1 MPHADE
7 PIATDETD
15 SDEPTLF
22 DETASDQ
29 APAEEL
35 AGSAETP
42 TPQAPWRARG
52 FDPDPVAAEAASA
65 VAETPVDEDA
75 SNEAPAAEAPDDEAP
90 NDEAPND
97 DEAAVDEEAVVDAPA
112 DEEAAV
118 DQNPVAGDEG
128 APVDEAP
135 SADEMPADDTPE
147 TPVAQDEPAAEEAPV
162 DAAPTATDE
171 AAAEKKPA
179 DQTSQDDKTSVDTE
193 STIED
198 SSDEETT
205 EKSSVNGFAE
215 LGLKPAL
222 LTALTGLGY
231 EEPTPIQREA
241 IPLMLE
247 GGDMLGQAATGTGKT
262 AAFALPILNRIDRN
276 DAAIPLALIVVPT
289 RELAVQVSEA
299 FFKYGRESRVQVLP
313 VFGGQPISRQLQALK
328 RGVHVVVGTPG
339 RVIDHIKR
347 GSLNLDAVQTVVLDE
362 ADEMLDMGFTEDIES
377 ILKATP
383 DSRQTVLFSAT
394 MPPRIEKLAKKYQ
407 RDPKTVK
414 IGKTK
419 GESANPLIRQTVYM
433 VLRSHKASALGRI
446 LDVEA
451 PESTIVF
458 CRTRHEVDELTV
470 TMNGRGYRAEALHG
484 GMDQKQ
490 RDRVMARL
498 RDGTAELL
506 IATDVAARG
515 LDVDTLTHVVNY
527 DVPSAPESYVHRI
540 GRVGRAGREGVAIT
554 IAEPKQRRLLGN
566 IERLTK
572 QKFDIAKVPSVAD
585 LRTRQIEMTVGS
597 VRDALAIDDLA
608 DYRAVLDALG
618 DEYSERD
625 IALAAIK
632 LVHRARG
639 ATIDEREIPDASQ
652 SKGKWDKDGKSKGKS
667 KSKGKFDKGD
677 KGGRGKS
684 FDGEKGYV
692 HIDIGR
698 KAGLRPGDLVGAIAN
713 EAGLSGSDIGPIK
726 IQEHWAMV
734 GVPESEVENI
744 LKAMKQ
750 TTIRGSKAKLRRF
763 KE

>member
-1 MPHADE
+1 MMTHQSIE
-7 PIATDETD
+7 E
-15 SDEPTLF
+15 
-22 DETASDQ
+22 
-29 APAEEL
+29 PAE
-35 AGSAETP
+35 
-42 TPQAPWRARG
+42 
-52 FDPDPVAAEAASA
+52 
-65 VAETPVDEDA
+65 
-75 SNEAPAAEAPDDEAP
+75 DEAV
-90 NDEAPND
+90 
-97 DEAAVDEEAVVDAPA
+97 EAAVDEKPRLTRTMWHATKALRLTKHLPQTRCPQTRARETEPACASDEATCRRSPDDAASDEQPA
-112 DEEAAV
+112 DRRRARR
-118 DQNPVAGDEG
+118 Q
-128 APVDEAP
+128 
-135 SADEMPADDTPE
+135 
-147 TPVAQDEPAAEEAPV
+147 
-162 DAAPTATDE
+162 
-171 AAAEKKPA
+171 KPPQTKPQQTKPPQTKPPQTKPP
-179 DQTSQDDKTSVDTE
+179 QTSQPSG
-193 STIED
+193 
-198 SSDEETT
+198 
-205 EKSSVNGFAE
+205 GFGD

-667 KSKGKFDKGD
+667 KSKFD

>member
-1 MPHADE
+1 MSYEDE
-7 PIATDETD
+7 PIASDETPSD
-15 SDEPTLF
+15 ELSPTEEATADEPTLF
-22 DETASDQ
+22 DESPTDGPLA
-29 APAEEL
+29 AGPA
-35 AGSAETP
+35 ADPNTP
-42 TPQAPWRARG
+42 SQHQPWRVRG
-52 FDPDPVAAEAASA
+52 FDPQP
-65 VAETPVDEDA
+65 
-75 SNEAPAAEAPDDEAP
+75 
-90 NDEAPND
+90 
-97 DEAAVDEEAVVDAPA
+97 APA
-112 DEEAAV
+112 DETPLEEAPA
-118 DQNPVAGDEG
+118 DESNSDEAQTDVPASDEATADEAQTDVPASDESAADK
-128 APVDEAP
+128 APANKAPADEAP
-135 SADEMPADDTPE
+135 TDKAPADE
-147 TPVAQDEPAAEEAPV
+147 
-162 DAAPTATDE
+162 APTDA
-171 AAAEKKPA
+171 PA
-179 DQTSQDDKTSVDTE
+179 SG
-193 STIED
+193 
-198 SSDEETT
+198 
-205 EKSSVNGFAE
+205 GFGD

-667 KSKGKFDKGD
+667 KSKFD

-744 LKAMKQ
+744 LKVMKQ

>member
-1 MPHADE
+1 MSYEDE
-7 PIATDETD
+7 PIAADATP
-15 SDEPTLF
+15 SDEPTPADEATADELTLF
-22 DETASDQ
+22 GGTPSDESPTEETTAVQDTPSEK
-29 APAEEL
+29 PA
-35 AGSAETP
+35 
-42 TPQAPWRARG
+42 WRARG
-52 FDPDPVAAEAASA
+52 FDP
-65 VAETPVDEDA
+65 
-75 SNEAPAAEAPDDEAP
+75 APAAADQTL
-90 NDEAPND
+90 
-97 DEAAVDEEAVVDAPA
+97 A
-112 DEEAAV
+112 DE
-118 DQNPVAGDEG
+118 P
-128 APVDEAP
+128 
-135 SADEMPADDTPE
+135 PATKP
-147 TPVAQDEPAAEEAPV
+147 PATE
-162 DAAPTATDE
+162 PTATE
-171 AAAEKKPA
+171 PTA
-179 DQTSQDDKTSVDTE
+179 
-193 STIED
+193 
-198 SSDEETT
+198 T
-205 EKSSVNGFAE
+205 EKSPSTEPPATEPQLGGFRD

-231 EEPTPIQREA
+231 EEPTPIQRQA
-241 IPLMLE
+241 IPLMLG

-262 AAFALPILNRIDRN
+262 AAFALPILNGIDRN

-362 ADEMLDMGFTEDIES
+362 ADEMLDMGFTEDIEA
-377 ILKATP
+377 ILRATP

-394 MPPRIEKLAKKYQ
+394 MPPRIEKLARKYQ
-407 RDPKTVK
+407 RDPQTVK

-419 GESANPLIRQTVYM
+419 GEEANPLIRQTVYM

-572 QKFDIAKVPSVAD
+572 QKFEIAKVPSVAD

-639 ATIDEREIPDASQ
+639 ATIDEREIPDASDW
-652 SKGKWDKDGKSKGKS
+652 KNN
-667 KSKGKFDKGD
+667 KFDKGGKGKGSKFD
-677 KGGRGKS
+677 KGGKGKSDKGGKGRS

-692 HIDIGR
+692 HVNLGR
-698 KAGLRPGDLVGAIAN
+698 NEGLRPGDLVGAIAN

-726 IQEHWAMV
+726 IQDHWAVV
-734 GVPESEVENI
+734 GVPESEVESI
-744 LKAMKQ
+744 VKKMKR
-750 TTIRGSKAKLRRF
+750 TTIRGNEAKLRRYTD
-763 KE
+763 

>member
-1 MPHADE
+1 MPTQTSPPDPAPRRTADE
-7 PIATDETD
+7 
-15 SDEPTLF
+15 
-22 DETASDQ
+22 ASDAAPQ
-29 APAEEL
+29 TRPLREEASRQNARRRGPADKAPADK
-35 AGSAETP
+35 A
-42 TPQAPWRARG
+42 PQ
-52 FDPDPVAAEAASA
+52 
-65 VAETPVDEDA
+65 T
-75 SNEAPAAEAPDDEAP
+75 
-90 NDEAPND
+90 
-97 DEAAVDEEAVVDAPA
+97 APA
-112 DEEAAV
+112 DE
-118 DQNPVAGDEG
+118 
-128 APVDEAP
+128 
-135 SADEMPADDTPE
+135 
-147 TPVAQDEPAAEEAPV
+147 
-162 DAAPTATDE
+162 APTDA
-171 AAAEKKPA
+171 PA
-179 DQTSQDDKTSVDTE
+179 SG
-193 STIED
+193 
-198 SSDEETT
+198 
-205 EKSSVNGFAE
+205 GFGD

-667 KSKGKFDKGD
+667 KSKFD

>member
-1 MPHADE
+1 MPRAHGPATDYVIRSRWLLNHKETSPDRSFRRLIRSPLVKQYRMSYEDE
-7 PIATDETD
+7 PIASDETPSD
-15 SDEPTLF
+15 ELSPTEEATADEPTLF
-22 DETASDQ
+22 DESPTDGPLA
-29 APAEEL
+29 AGPA
-35 AGSAETP
+35 ADPNTP
-42 TPQAPWRARG
+42 SQHQPWRVRG
-52 FDPDPVAAEAASA
+52 FDPQP
-65 VAETPVDEDA
+65 
-75 SNEAPAAEAPDDEAP
+75 
-90 NDEAPND
+90 
-97 DEAAVDEEAVVDAPA
+97 APA
-112 DEEAAV
+112 DETPLEEAPA
-118 DQNPVAGDEG
+118 DESNSDEAQTDVPASDEATADEAQTDVPASDESAADK
-128 APVDEAP
+128 APANKAPADEAP
-135 SADEMPADDTPE
+135 TDAPA
-147 TPVAQDEPAAEEAPV
+147 
-162 DAAPTATDE
+162 
-171 AAAEKKPA
+171 
-179 DQTSQDDKTSVDTE
+179 SG
-193 STIED
+193 
-198 SSDEETT
+198 
-205 EKSSVNGFAE
+205 GFGD

-667 KSKGKFDKGD
+667 KSKFD

>member
-1 MPHADE
+1 MPRAHGPATDYVIRSRWLLNHKETSPDRSFRRLIRSPLVKQYRMSYEDE
-7 PIATDETD
+7 PIASDETPSD
-15 SDEPTLF
+15 ELSPTEEATEDEPTLF
-22 DETASDQ
+22 DESPTDGPLA
-29 APAEEL
+29 AGPA
-35 AGSAETP
+35 ADPNTP
-42 TPQAPWRARG
+42 SQHQPWRVRG
-52 FDPDPVAAEAASA
+52 FDPQP
-65 VAETPVDEDA
+65 
-75 SNEAPAAEAPDDEAP
+75 
-90 NDEAPND
+90 
-97 DEAAVDEEAVVDAPA
+97 APA
-112 DEEAAV
+112 DETPLEEAPA
-118 DQNPVAGDEG
+118 DESNS
-128 APVDEAP
+128 DEAP
-135 SADEMPADDTPE
+135 TDVPASDEATADEAQTDVPASDESAADKAPANKAPAD
-147 TPVAQDEPAAEEAPV
+147 EAPT
-162 DAAPTATDE
+162 DKAPADEAPTDA
-171 AAAEKKPA
+171 PA
-179 DQTSQDDKTSVDTE
+179 SG
-193 STIED
+193 
-198 SSDEETT
+198 
-205 EKSSVNGFAE
+205 GFGD

-667 KSKGKFDKGD
+667 KSKFD

>member
-1 MPHADE
+1 MPRAHGPATDYVIRSRWLLNHKETSPDRSFRRLIRSPLVKQYRMSYEDE
-7 PIATDETD
+7 PIASDETPSD
-15 SDEPTLF
+15 ELSPTEEATADEPTLF
-22 DETASDQ
+22 DESPTDGPLA
-29 APAEEL
+29 AGPA
-35 AGSAETP
+35 ADPNTP
-42 TPQAPWRARG
+42 SQHQPWRVRG
-52 FDPDPVAAEAASA
+52 FDPQP
-65 VAETPVDEDA
+65 
-75 SNEAPAAEAPDDEAP
+75 
-90 NDEAPND
+90 
-97 DEAAVDEEAVVDAPA
+97 APA
-112 DEEAAV
+112 DETPLEEAPA
-118 DQNPVAGDEG
+118 DESNS
-128 APVDEAP
+128 DEAP
-135 SADEMPADDTPE
+135 TDVPASDEATADEAQTDVPASDESAADKAPANKAPAD
-147 TPVAQDEPAAEEAPV
+147 EAPA
-162 DAAPTATDE
+162 DKAPADEAPTDKAPADE
-171 AAAEKKPA
+171 APTDAPA
-179 DQTSQDDKTSVDTE
+179 SG
-193 STIED
+193 
-198 SSDEETT
+198 
-205 EKSSVNGFAE
+205 GFGD

-667 KSKGKFDKGD
+667 KSKFD

>member
-1 MPHADE
+1 VPRAHGPATDYVIRSRWLLNHKETSPDRSFRRLIRSPLVKQYRMSYEDE
-7 PIATDETD
+7 PIASDETPSD
-15 SDEPTLF
+15 ELSPTEEATADEPTLF
-22 DETASDQ
+22 DESPTDGPLA
-29 APAEEL
+29 AGPA
-35 AGSAETP
+35 ADPNTP
-42 TPQAPWRARG
+42 SQHQPWRVRG
-52 FDPDPVAAEAASA
+52 FDPQP
-65 VAETPVDEDA
+65 
-75 SNEAPAAEAPDDEAP
+75 
-90 NDEAPND
+90 
-97 DEAAVDEEAVVDAPA
+97 APA
-112 DEEAAV
+112 DETPLEEAPA
-118 DQNPVAGDEG
+118 DESNS
-128 APVDEAP
+128 DEAP
-135 SADEMPADDTPE
+135 TDVPASDEATADEAQTDVPASDESAADKAPANKAPAD
-147 TPVAQDEPAAEEAPV
+147 EAPT
-162 DAAPTATDE
+162 DKAPADEAPTDA
-171 AAAEKKPA
+171 PA
-179 DQTSQDDKTSVDTE
+179 SG
-193 STIED
+193 
-198 SSDEETT
+198 
-205 EKSSVNGFAE
+205 GFGD

-667 KSKGKFDKGD
+667 KSKFD

>member
-1 MPHADE
+1 MSYEDE
-7 PIATDETD
+7 PIASDETPSD
-15 SDEPTLF
+15 ELSPTEEATADEPTLF
-22 DETASDQ
+22 DESPTDGPLA
-29 APAEEL
+29 AGPA
-35 AGSAETP
+35 ADPNTP
-42 TPQAPWRARG
+42 SQHQPWRVRG
-52 FDPDPVAAEAASA
+52 FDPQP
-65 VAETPVDEDA
+65 
-75 SNEAPAAEAPDDEAP
+75 
-90 NDEAPND
+90 
-97 DEAAVDEEAVVDAPA
+97 APA
-112 DEEAAV
+112 DETPLEEAPA
-118 DQNPVAGDEG
+118 DESNS
-128 APVDEAP
+128 DEAP
-135 SADEMPADDTPE
+135 TDVPASDEATADEAQTDVPASDESAADKAPANKAPAD
-147 TPVAQDEPAAEEAPV
+147 EAPA
-162 DAAPTATDE
+162 DKAPADEAPTDA
-171 AAAEKKPA
+171 PA
-179 DQTSQDDKTSVDTE
+179 SG
-193 STIED
+193 
-198 SSDEETT
+198 
-205 EKSSVNGFAE
+205 GFGD

-597 VRDALAIDDLA
+597 VRDALAVDDLA

-667 KSKGKFDKGD
+667 KSKFD

>member
-1 MPHADE
+1 MPRAHGPATDYVIRSRWLLNHKETSPDRSFRRLIRSPLVKQYRMSYEDE
-7 PIATDETD
+7 PIASDETPSD
-15 SDEPTLF
+15 ELSPTEEATADEPTLF
-22 DETASDQ
+22 DESPTDGPLA
-29 APAEEL
+29 AGPA
-35 AGSAETP
+35 ADPNTP
-42 TPQAPWRARG
+42 SQHQPWRVRG
-52 FDPDPVAAEAASA
+52 FDPQP
-65 VAETPVDEDA
+65 
-75 SNEAPAAEAPDDEAP
+75 
-90 NDEAPND
+90 
-97 DEAAVDEEAVVDAPA
+97 APA
-112 DEEAAV
+112 DETPLEEAPA
-118 DQNPVAGDEG
+118 DESNS
-128 APVDEAP
+128 DEAP
-135 SADEMPADDTPE
+135 TDVPASDEATADEAQTDVPASDESAADKAPANKAPAD
-147 TPVAQDEPAAEEAPV
+147 EAPT
-162 DAAPTATDE
+162 DKAPADEAPTDA
-171 AAAEKKPA
+171 PA
-179 DQTSQDDKTSVDTE
+179 SG
-193 STIED
+193 
-198 SSDEETT
+198 
-205 EKSSVNGFAE
+205 GFGD

-667 KSKGKFDKGD
+667 KSKFD

>member
-1 MPHADE
+1 MSYEDE
-7 PIATDETD
+7 PIASDETPSD
-15 SDEPTLF
+15 ELSPTEEATADEPTLF
-22 DETASDQ
+22 DESPTDGPLA
-29 APAEEL
+29 AGPA
-35 AGSAETP
+35 ADPNTP
-42 TPQAPWRARG
+42 SQHQPWRVRG
-52 FDPDPVAAEAASA
+52 FDPQP
-65 VAETPVDEDA
+65 
-75 SNEAPAAEAPDDEAP
+75 
-90 NDEAPND
+90 
-97 DEAAVDEEAVVDAPA
+97 APA
-112 DEEAAV
+112 DETPLEEAPA
-118 DQNPVAGDEG
+118 DESNS
-128 APVDEAP
+128 DEAP
-135 SADEMPADDTPE
+135 TDVPASDEATADEAQTDVPASDESAADKAPANKAPAD
-147 TPVAQDEPAAEEAPV
+147 EAPA
-162 DAAPTATDE
+162 DKAPADEAPTDA
-171 AAAEKKPA
+171 PA
-179 DQTSQDDKTSVDTE
+179 SG
-193 STIED
+193 
-198 SSDEETT
+198 
-205 EKSSVNGFAE
+205 GFGD

-667 KSKGKFDKGD
+667 KSKFD

-744 LKAMKQ
+744 LKVMKQ

>member
-1 MPHADE
+1 MPRAHGPATDYVIRSRWLLNHKETSPDRSFRRLIRSPLVKQYRMSYEDE
-7 PIATDETD
+7 PIASDETPSD
-15 SDEPTLF
+15 ELSPTEEATADEPTLF
-22 DETASDQ
+22 DESPTDGPLA
-29 APAEEL
+29 AGPA
-35 AGSAETP
+35 ADPNTP
-42 TPQAPWRARG
+42 SQHQPWRVRG
-52 FDPDPVAAEAASA
+52 FDPQP
-65 VAETPVDEDA
+65 
-75 SNEAPAAEAPDDEAP
+75 
-90 NDEAPND
+90 
-97 DEAAVDEEAVVDAPA
+97 APA
-112 DEEAAV
+112 DETPLEEAPA
-118 DQNPVAGDEG
+118 DESNSEADDA
-128 APVDEAP
+128 APPADEAQTDVPASDESAADKAPANKAPADEAP
-135 SADEMPADDTPE
+135 TDAPA
-147 TPVAQDEPAAEEAPV
+147 
-162 DAAPTATDE
+162 
-171 AAAEKKPA
+171 
-179 DQTSQDDKTSVDTE
+179 SG
-193 STIED
+193 
-198 SSDEETT
+198 
-205 EKSSVNGFAE
+205 GFGD

-667 KSKGKFDKGD
+667 KFD

>member
-75 SNEAPAAEAPDDEAP
+75 SNEAPAAEAPD
-90 NDEAPND
+90 DEAPND

-205 EKSSVNGFAE
+205 EKSSVNGFGD

>member
-1 MPHADE
+1 MSYEDE
-7 PIATDETD
+7 PIASDETPPAEL
-15 SDEPTLF
+15 SPTEEAPADEPTLF
-22 DETASDQ
+22 DESPTDVPLA
-29 APAEEL
+29 AGPA
-35 AGSAETP
+35 ADPNTP
-42 TPQAPWRARG
+42 SQHQPWRVRG
-52 FDPDPVAAEAASA
+52 FDPQP
-65 VAETPVDEDA
+65 
-75 SNEAPAAEAPDDEAP
+75 
-90 NDEAPND
+90 
-97 DEAAVDEEAVVDAPA
+97 APA
-112 DEEAAV
+112 DETPLEEAPA
-118 DQNPVAGDEG
+118 DESNS
-128 APVDEAP
+128 DEAP
-135 SADEMPADDTPE
+135 TDVPASDEATADEAQTDVPASDESAADKAPANKAPAD
-147 TPVAQDEPAAEEAPV
+147 EAPT
-162 DAAPTATDE
+162 DA
-171 AAAEKKPA
+171 PA
-179 DQTSQDDKTSVDTE
+179 SG
-193 STIED
+193 
-198 SSDEETT
+198 
-205 EKSSVNGFAE
+205 GFGD

-667 KSKGKFDKGD
+667 KSKFD

>member
-1 MPHADE
+1 VPRAHGPATDYVIRSRWLLNHKETSPDRSFRRLIRSPLVKQYRMSYEDE
-7 PIATDETD
+7 PIASDETPSD
-15 SDEPTLF
+15 ELSPTEEATADEPTLF
-22 DETASDQ
+22 DESPTDGPLA
-29 APAEEL
+29 AGPA
-35 AGSAETP
+35 ADPNTP
-42 TPQAPWRARG
+42 SQHQPWRVRG
-52 FDPDPVAAEAASA
+52 FDPQP
-65 VAETPVDEDA
+65 
-75 SNEAPAAEAPDDEAP
+75 
-90 NDEAPND
+90 
-97 DEAAVDEEAVVDAPA
+97 APA
-112 DEEAAV
+112 DETPLEEAPA
-118 DQNPVAGDEG
+118 DESNSDEAQTDVPASDEATADEAQTDVPASDESAADK
-128 APVDEAP
+128 APANKAPADEAP
-135 SADEMPADDTPE
+135 ADKAPADE
-147 TPVAQDEPAAEEAPV
+147 
-162 DAAPTATDE
+162 APTDA
-171 AAAEKKPA
+171 PA
-179 DQTSQDDKTSVDTE
+179 SG
-193 STIED
+193 
-198 SSDEETT
+198 
-205 EKSSVNGFAE
+205 GFGD

-667 KSKGKFDKGD
+667 KSKFD

-744 LKAMKQ
+744 LKVMKQ

>member
-1 MPHADE
+1 MSYEDE
-7 PIATDETD
+7 PIASDETPSD
-15 SDEPTLF
+15 ELSPTEEATADEPTLF
-22 DETASDQ
+22 DESPTDGPLA
-29 APAEEL
+29 AGPA
-35 AGSAETP
+35 ADPNTP
-42 TPQAPWRARG
+42 SQHQPWRVRG
-52 FDPDPVAAEAASA
+52 FDPQP
-65 VAETPVDEDA
+65 
-75 SNEAPAAEAPDDEAP
+75 
-90 NDEAPND
+90 
-97 DEAAVDEEAVVDAPA
+97 APA
-112 DEEAAV
+112 DETPLDEAQTDVPAS
-118 DQNPVAGDEG
+118 DESAADK
-128 APVDEAP
+128 APANKAPADEAP
-135 SADEMPADDTPE
+135 TDAPA
-147 TPVAQDEPAAEEAPV
+147 
-162 DAAPTATDE
+162 
-171 AAAEKKPA
+171 
-179 DQTSQDDKTSVDTE
+179 SG
-193 STIED
+193 
-198 SSDEETT
+198 
-205 EKSSVNGFAE
+205 GFGD

-667 KSKGKFDKGD
+667 KFD

>member
-1 MPHADE
+1 MSYEDE
-7 PIATDETD
+7 PIAADATP
-15 SDEPTLF
+15 SDEPTPADEATADELTLF
-22 DETASDQ
+22 GGTPSDESPTEETTAVQDTPSEK
-29 APAEEL
+29 PA
-35 AGSAETP
+35 
-42 TPQAPWRARG
+42 WRARG
-52 FDPDPVAAEAASA
+52 FDP
-65 VAETPVDEDA
+65 
-75 SNEAPAAEAPDDEAP
+75 APAAADQTL
-90 NDEAPND
+90 
-97 DEAAVDEEAVVDAPA
+97 A
-112 DEEAAV
+112 DE
-118 DQNPVAGDEG
+118 P
-128 APVDEAP
+128 
-135 SADEMPADDTPE
+135 PATKP
-147 TPVAQDEPAAEEAPV
+147 PATE
-162 DAAPTATDE
+162 PTATE
-171 AAAEKKPA
+171 PTA
-179 DQTSQDDKTSVDTE
+179 
-193 STIED
+193 
-198 SSDEETT
+198 T
-205 EKSSVNGFAE
+205 EKSPSTEPPATEPPATEPTATEKSPSTEPPATEPQLGGFRD

-231 EEPTPIQREA
+231 EEPTPIQRQA
-241 IPLMLE
+241 IPLMLG

-262 AAFALPILNRIDRN
+262 AAFALPILNGIDRN

-362 ADEMLDMGFTEDIES
+362 ADEMLDMGFTEDIEA
-377 ILKATP
+377 ILRATP

-394 MPPRIEKLAKKYQ
+394 MPPRIEKLARKYQ
-407 RDPKTVK
+407 RDPQTVK

-419 GESANPLIRQTVYM
+419 GEEANPLIRQTVYM

-572 QKFDIAKVPSVAD
+572 QKFEIAKVPSVAD

-639 ATIDEREIPDASQ
+639 ATIDEREIPDASDW
-652 SKGKWDKDGKSKGKS
+652 KNN
-667 KSKGKFDKGD
+667 KFDKGGKGKGSKFD
-677 KGGRGKS
+677 KGGKGKSDKGGKGRS

-692 HIDIGR
+692 HVNLGR
-698 KAGLRPGDLVGAIAN
+698 NEGLRPGDLVGAIAN

-726 IQEHWAMV
+726 IQDHWAVV
-734 GVPESEVENI
+734 GVPESEVESI
-744 LKAMKQ
+744 VKKMKR
-750 TTIRGSKAKLRRF
+750 TTIRGNEAKLRRYTD
-763 KE
+763 

>member
-1 MPHADE
+1 MSYEDE
-7 PIATDETD
+7 PIATDATP
-15 SDEPTLF
+15 SDEPTPADEATADELTLF
-22 DETASDQ
+22 GETPSDETPADETI
-29 APAEEL
+29 APQTMPPEKPA
-35 AGSAETP
+35 
-42 TPQAPWRARG
+42 WRARG
-52 FDPDPVAAEAASA
+52 FDP
-65 VAETPVDEDA
+65 
-75 SNEAPAAEAPDDEAP
+75 APAAPDAPTATTEGSAADEPTAT
-90 NDEAPND
+90 DETRTA
-97 DEAAVDEEAVVDAPA
+97 EAPA
-112 DEEAAV
+112 DEE
-118 DQNPVAGDEG
+118 
-128 APVDEAP
+128 P
-135 SADEMPADDTPE
+135 SADEPTASDETPTDETAADETAADDEPS
-147 TPVAQDEPAAEEAPV
+147 ADE
-162 DAAPTATDE
+162 PTATDE
-171 AAAEKKPA
+171 TPAATEEASTDEPTATDETPA
-179 DQTSQDDKTSVDTE
+179 DEEPSADEPTA
-193 STIED
+193 
-198 SSDEETT
+198 SDETPTDE
-205 EKSSVNGFAE
+205 SRPGGFGD

-231 EEPTPIQREA
+231 EEPTPIQRQA
-241 IPLMLE
+241 IPLMLG

-262 AAFALPILNRIDRN
+262 AAFALPILNGIDRN

-362 ADEMLDMGFTEDIES
+362 ADEMLDMGFTEDIEA
-377 ILKATP
+377 ILRATP

-394 MPPRIEKLAKKYQ
+394 MPPRIEKLARKYQ

-419 GESANPLIRQTVYM
+419 GEEANPLIRQTVYM

-515 LDVDTLTHVVNY
+515 LDVDALTHVVNY

-572 QKFDIAKVPSVAD
+572 QKFEIAKVPSVAD

-639 ATIDEREIPDASQ
+639 ATIDEREIPDASDWKNNK
-652 SKGKWDKDGKSKGKS
+652 SDKGGKGKG
-667 KSKGKFDKGD
+667 GKFDKGGKGKSD
-677 KGGRGKS
+677 KGGKGRS

-692 HIDIGR
+692 HVNLGR
-698 KAGLRPGDLVGAIAN
+698 NEGLRPGDLVGAIAN

-726 IQEHWAMV
+726 IQDHWAVV
-734 GVPESEVENI
+734 GVPESEVDSI
-744 LKAMKQ
+744 VKKMKR
-750 TTIRGSKAKLRRF
+750 TTIRGNEAKLRRYTD
-763 KE
+763 

>member
-1 MPHADE
+1 MSYEDE
-7 PIATDETD
+7 PIASDETPSD
-15 SDEPTLF
+15 ELSPTEEATADEPTLF
-22 DETASDQ
+22 DESPTDGPLA
-29 APAEEL
+29 AGPA
-35 AGSAETP
+35 ADPNTP
-42 TPQAPWRARG
+42 SQHQPWRVRG
-52 FDPDPVAAEAASA
+52 FDPQP
-65 VAETPVDEDA
+65 
-75 SNEAPAAEAPDDEAP
+75 
-90 NDEAPND
+90 
-97 DEAAVDEEAVVDAPA
+97 APA
-112 DEEAAV
+112 DETPLEEAPA
-118 DQNPVAGDEG
+118 DESNSDEATADEAQTDVPASDESAADK
-128 APVDEAP
+128 APANKAPADEAP
-135 SADEMPADDTPE
+135 TDAPA
-147 TPVAQDEPAAEEAPV
+147 
-162 DAAPTATDE
+162 
-171 AAAEKKPA
+171 
-179 DQTSQDDKTSVDTE
+179 SG
-193 STIED
+193 
-198 SSDEETT
+198 
-205 EKSSVNGFAE
+205 GFGD

-667 KSKGKFDKGD
+667 KFD

>member
-1 MPHADE
+1 MPRAHGPATDYVIRSRWLLNHKETSPDRSFRRLIRSPLVKQYRMSYEDE
-7 PIATDETD
+7 PIASDETPSD
-15 SDEPTLF
+15 ELSPTEEATADEPTLF
-22 DETASDQ
+22 DESLTDGPLA
-29 APAEEL
+29 AGPA
-35 AGSAETP
+35 ADPNTP
-42 TPQAPWRARG
+42 SQHQPWRVRG
-52 FDPDPVAAEAASA
+52 FDPQP
-65 VAETPVDEDA
+65 
-75 SNEAPAAEAPDDEAP
+75 
-90 NDEAPND
+90 
-97 DEAAVDEEAVVDAPA
+97 APA
-112 DEEAAV
+112 DETPLEEAPA
-118 DQNPVAGDEG
+118 DESNSDEATADEAQTDVPASDESAADK
-128 APVDEAP
+128 APANKAPADEAP
-135 SADEMPADDTPE
+135 TDAPA
-147 TPVAQDEPAAEEAPV
+147 
-162 DAAPTATDE
+162 
-171 AAAEKKPA
+171 
-179 DQTSQDDKTSVDTE
+179 SG
-193 STIED
+193 
-198 SSDEETT
+198 
-205 EKSSVNGFAE
+205 GFGD

-597 VRDALAIDDLA
+597 VRDALAVDDLA

-652 SKGKWDKDGKSKGKS
+652 SKGKWDKGGKSKGKS
-667 KSKGKFDKGD
+667 KFD

-744 LKAMKQ
+744 LKVMKQ

>member
-1 MPHADE
+1 MPRAHGPATDYVIRSRWLLNHKETSPDRSFRRLIRSPLVKQYRMSYEDE
-7 PIATDETD
+7 PIASDETPSD
-15 SDEPTLF
+15 ELSPTEEATADEPTLF
-22 DETASDQ
+22 DESPTDGPLA
-29 APAEEL
+29 AGPA
-35 AGSAETP
+35 ADPNTP
-42 TPQAPWRARG
+42 SQHQPWRVRG
-52 FDPDPVAAEAASA
+52 FDPQP
-65 VAETPVDEDA
+65 
-75 SNEAPAAEAPDDEAP
+75 
-90 NDEAPND
+90 
-97 DEAAVDEEAVVDAPA
+97 APA
-112 DEEAAV
+112 DETPLEEAPA
-118 DQNPVAGDEG
+118 DESNSDEATADEAQTDVPASDESAADK
-128 APVDEAP
+128 APANKAPADEAP
-135 SADEMPADDTPE
+135 TDKAPADE
-147 TPVAQDEPAAEEAPV
+147 
-162 DAAPTATDE
+162 APTDA
-171 AAAEKKPA
+171 PA
-179 DQTSQDDKTSVDTE
+179 SG
-193 STIED
+193 
-198 SSDEETT
+198 
-205 EKSSVNGFAE
+205 GFGD

-652 SKGKWDKDGKSKGKS
+652 SKGKWDKGGKSKGKS
-667 KSKGKFDKGD
+667 KFDKGD

>member
-1 MPHADE
+1 
-7 PIATDETD
+7 
-15 SDEPTLF
+15 
-22 DETASDQ
+22 
-29 APAEEL
+29 
-35 AGSAETP
+35 
-42 TPQAPWRARG
+42 
-52 FDPDPVAAEAASA
+52 
-65 VAETPVDEDA
+65 
-75 SNEAPAAEAPDDEAP
+75 
-90 NDEAPND
+90 
-97 DEAAVDEEAVVDAPA
+97 
-112 DEEAAV
+112 
-118 DQNPVAGDEG
+118 
-128 APVDEAP
+128 
-135 SADEMPADDTPE
+135 
-147 TPVAQDEPAAEEAPV
+147 
-162 DAAPTATDE
+162 
-171 AAAEKKPA
+171 
-179 DQTSQDDKTSVDTE
+179 
-193 STIED
+193 
-198 SSDEETT
+198 
-205 EKSSVNGFAE
+205 
-215 LGLKPAL
+215 

-231 EEPTPIQREA
+231 EEPTPIQRQA
-241 IPLMLE
+241 IPLMLG

-262 AAFALPILNRIDRN
+262 AAFALPILNGIDRN

-362 ADEMLDMGFTEDIES
+362 ADEMLDMGFTEDIEA
-377 ILKATP
+377 ILRATP

-394 MPPRIEKLAKKYQ
+394 MPPRIEKLARKYQ
-407 RDPKTVK
+407 RDPQTVK

-419 GESANPLIRQTVYM
+419 GEEANPLIRQTVYM

-572 QKFDIAKVPSVAD
+572 QKFEIAKVPSVAD

-639 ATIDEREIPDASQ
+639 ATIDEREIPDASDW
-652 SKGKWDKDGKSKGKS
+652 KNN
-667 KSKGKFDKGD
+667 KFDKGGKGKGSKFD
-677 KGGRGKS
+677 KGGKGKSDKGGKGRS

-692 HIDIGR
+692 HVNLGR
-698 KAGLRPGDLVGAIAN
+698 NEGLRPGDLVGAIAN

-726 IQEHWAMV
+726 IQDHWAVV
-734 GVPESEVENI
+734 GVPESEVESI
-744 LKAMKQ
+744 VKKMKR
-750 TTIRGSKAKLRRF
+750 TTIRGNEAKLRRYTD
-763 KE
+763 

>member
-1 MPHADE
+1 MPRAHGPATDYVIRSRWLLNHKETSPDRSFRRLIRSPLVKQYRMSYEDE
-7 PIATDETD
+7 PIASDETPSD
-15 SDEPTLF
+15 ELSPTEEATADEPTLF
-22 DETASDQ
+22 DESPTDGPLA
-29 APAEEL
+29 AGPA
-35 AGSAETP
+35 ADPNTP
-42 TPQAPWRARG
+42 SQHQPWRVRG
-52 FDPDPVAAEAASA
+52 FDPQP
-65 VAETPVDEDA
+65 
-75 SNEAPAAEAPDDEAP
+75 
-90 NDEAPND
+90 
-97 DEAAVDEEAVVDAPA
+97 APA
-112 DEEAAV
+112 DETPLEEAPA
-118 DQNPVAGDEG
+118 DESNS
-128 APVDEAP
+128 DEAP
-135 SADEMPADDTPE
+135 TDVPASDEATADEAQTDVPASDESAADKAPANKAPAD
-147 TPVAQDEPAAEEAPV
+147 EAPT
-162 DAAPTATDE
+162 DA
-171 AAAEKKPA
+171 PA
-179 DQTSQDDKTSVDTE
+179 SG
-193 STIED
+193 
-198 SSDEETT
+198 
-205 EKSSVNGFAE
+205 GFGD

-667 KSKGKFDKGD
+667 KSKFD

>member
-1 MPHADE
+1 MSYEDE
-7 PIATDETD
+7 PIAADATP
-15 SDEPTLF
+15 SDEPTPADEATADELTLF
-22 DETASDQ
+22 GGTPSDESPTEETTAVQDTPSEK
-29 APAEEL
+29 PA
-35 AGSAETP
+35 
-42 TPQAPWRARG
+42 WRARG
-52 FDPDPVAAEAASA
+52 FDP
-65 VAETPVDEDA
+65 
-75 SNEAPAAEAPDDEAP
+75 APAAADQTL
-90 NDEAPND
+90 
-97 DEAAVDEEAVVDAPA
+97 A
-112 DEEAAV
+112 DE
-118 DQNPVAGDEG
+118 P
-128 APVDEAP
+128 
-135 SADEMPADDTPE
+135 PATKP
-147 TPVAQDEPAAEEAPV
+147 PATE
-162 DAAPTATDE
+162 PTATE
-171 AAAEKKPA
+171 PTASEKSPSTEPPATKPPA
-179 DQTSQDDKTSVDTE
+179 TE
-193 STIED
+193 PTA
-198 SSDEETT
+198 T
-205 EKSSVNGFAE
+205 EKSPATKPTATEPTATEKSPATKPPATEPTATEKSPSTEPPATEPTATEESPSTEPPATEPQLGGFRD

-231 EEPTPIQREA
+231 EEPTPIQRQA
-241 IPLMLE
+241 IPLMLG

-262 AAFALPILNRIDRN
+262 AAFALPILNGIDRN

-362 ADEMLDMGFTEDIES
+362 ADEMLDMGFTEDIEA
-377 ILKATP
+377 ILRATP

-394 MPPRIEKLAKKYQ
+394 MPPRIEKLARKYQ
-407 RDPKTVK
+407 RDPQTVK

-419 GESANPLIRQTVYM
+419 GEEANPLIRQTVYM

-572 QKFDIAKVPSVAD
+572 QKFEIAKVPSVAD

-639 ATIDEREIPDASQ
+639 ATIDEREIPDASDW
-652 SKGKWDKDGKSKGKS
+652 KNN
-667 KSKGKFDKGD
+667 KFDKGGKGKGSKFD
-677 KGGRGKS
+677 KGGKGKSDKGGKGRS

-692 HIDIGR
+692 HVNLGR
-698 KAGLRPGDLVGAIAN
+698 NEGLRPGDLVGAIAN

-726 IQEHWAMV
+726 IQDHWAVV
-734 GVPESEVENI
+734 GVPESEVESI
-744 LKAMKQ
+744 VKKMKR
-750 TTIRGSKAKLRRF
+750 TTIRGNEAKLRRYTD
-763 KE
+763 

>member
-1 MPHADE
+1 
-7 PIATDETD
+7 
-15 SDEPTLF
+15 
-22 DETASDQ
+22 
-29 APAEEL
+29 
-35 AGSAETP
+35 
-42 TPQAPWRARG
+42 
-52 FDPDPVAAEAASA
+52 
-65 VAETPVDEDA
+65 
-75 SNEAPAAEAPDDEAP
+75 
-90 NDEAPND
+90 
-97 DEAAVDEEAVVDAPA
+97 
-112 DEEAAV
+112 
-118 DQNPVAGDEG
+118 
-128 APVDEAP
+128 
-135 SADEMPADDTPE
+135 
-147 TPVAQDEPAAEEAPV
+147 
-162 DAAPTATDE
+162 
-171 AAAEKKPA
+171 
-179 DQTSQDDKTSVDTE
+179 
-193 STIED
+193 
-198 SSDEETT
+198 
-205 EKSSVNGFAE
+205 
-215 LGLKPAL
+215 
-222 LTALTGLGY
+222 
-231 EEPTPIQREA
+231 
-241 IPLMLE
+241 MLE

-597 VRDALAIDDLA
+597 VRDALAVDDLA

-652 SKGKWDKDGKSKGKS
+652 SKGKWDKGGKSKGKS
-667 KSKGKFDKGD
+667 KFDKGD

>member
-1 MPHADE
+1 MSYEDE
-7 PIATDETD
+7 PIASDETPSD
-15 SDEPTLF
+15 ELSPTEEATADEPTLF
-22 DETASDQ
+22 DESPTDGPLA
-29 APAEEL
+29 AGPA
-35 AGSAETP
+35 ADPNTP
-42 TPQAPWRARG
+42 SQHQPWRVRG
-52 FDPDPVAAEAASA
+52 FDPQP
-65 VAETPVDEDA
+65 
-75 SNEAPAAEAPDDEAP
+75 
-90 NDEAPND
+90 
-97 DEAAVDEEAVVDAPA
+97 APA
-112 DEEAAV
+112 DETPLEEAPA
-118 DQNPVAGDEG
+118 DESNS
-128 APVDEAP
+128 DEAP
-135 SADEMPADDTPE
+135 TDVPASDEATADEAQTDVPASDESAADKAPANKAPAD
-147 TPVAQDEPAAEEAPV
+147 EAPA
-162 DAAPTATDE
+162 DKAPADEAPTDA
-171 AAAEKKPA
+171 PA
-179 DQTSQDDKTSVDTE
+179 SG
-193 STIED
+193 
-198 SSDEETT
+198 
-205 EKSSVNGFAE
+205 GFGD

-652 SKGKWDKDGKSKGKS
+652 SKGKWDKGGKSKGKS
-667 KSKGKFDKGD
+667 KFD

-744 LKAMKQ
+744 LKVMKQ

>member
-1 MPHADE
+1 MPRAHGPATDYVIRSRWLLNHKETSPDRSFRRLIRSPLVKQYRMSYEDE
-7 PIATDETD
+7 PIASDETPSD
-15 SDEPTLF
+15 ELSPTEEATADEPTLF
-22 DETASDQ
+22 DESPTDGPLA
-29 APAEEL
+29 AGPA
-35 AGSAETP
+35 ADPNTP
-42 TPQAPWRARG
+42 SQHQPWRVRG
-52 FDPDPVAAEAASA
+52 FDPQP
-65 VAETPVDEDA
+65 
-75 SNEAPAAEAPDDEAP
+75 
-90 NDEAPND
+90 
-97 DEAAVDEEAVVDAPA
+97 APA
-112 DEEAAV
+112 DETPLEEAPA
-118 DQNPVAGDEG
+118 DESNS
-128 APVDEAP
+128 DEAP
-135 SADEMPADDTPE
+135 TDVPASDEATADEAQTDVPASDESAADKAPANKAPAD
-147 TPVAQDEPAAEEAPV
+147 EAPT
-162 DAAPTATDE
+162 DA
-171 AAAEKKPA
+171 PA
-179 DQTSQDDKTSVDTE
+179 SG
-193 STIED
+193 
-198 SSDEETT
+198 
-205 EKSSVNGFAE
+205 GFGD

-667 KSKGKFDKGD
+667 KFD

>member
-1 MPHADE
+1 MPRAHGPATDYVIRSRWLLNHKETSPDRSFRRLIRSPLVKQYRMSYEDE
-7 PIATDETD
+7 PIASDETPSD
-15 SDEPTLF
+15 ELSPTEEATADEPTLF
-22 DETASDQ
+22 DESPTDGPLA
-29 APAEEL
+29 AGPA
-35 AGSAETP
+35 ADPNTP
-42 TPQAPWRARG
+42 SQHQPWRVRG
-52 FDPDPVAAEAASA
+52 FDPQP
-65 VAETPVDEDA
+65 
-75 SNEAPAAEAPDDEAP
+75 
-90 NDEAPND
+90 
-97 DEAAVDEEAVVDAPA
+97 APA
-112 DEEAAV
+112 DETPLEEAPA
-118 DQNPVAGDEG
+118 DESNSDEATADEAQTDVPASDESAADK
-128 APVDEAP
+128 APANKAPADEAP
-135 SADEMPADDTPE
+135 TDAPA
-147 TPVAQDEPAAEEAPV
+147 
-162 DAAPTATDE
+162 
-171 AAAEKKPA
+171 
-179 DQTSQDDKTSVDTE
+179 SG
-193 STIED
+193 
-198 SSDEETT
+198 
-205 EKSSVNGFAE
+205 GFGD

-667 KSKGKFDKGD
+667 KFD

>member
-1 MPHADE
+1 VPRAHGPATDYVIRSRWLLNHKETSPDRSFRRLIRSPLVKQYRMSYEDE
-7 PIATDETD
+7 PIASDETPSD
-15 SDEPTLF
+15 ELSPTEEATADEPTLF
-22 DETASDQ
+22 DESPTDGPLA
-29 APAEEL
+29 AGPA
-35 AGSAETP
+35 ADPNTP
-42 TPQAPWRARG
+42 SQHQPWRVRG
-52 FDPDPVAAEAASA
+52 FDPQP
-65 VAETPVDEDA
+65 
-75 SNEAPAAEAPDDEAP
+75 
-90 NDEAPND
+90 
-97 DEAAVDEEAVVDAPA
+97 APA
-112 DEEAAV
+112 DETPLEEAPA
-118 DQNPVAGDEG
+118 DESNS
-128 APVDEAP
+128 DEAP
-135 SADEMPADDTPE
+135 TDVPASDEATADEAQTDVPASDESAADKAPANKAPAD
-147 TPVAQDEPAAEEAPV
+147 EAPT
-162 DAAPTATDE
+162 DA
-171 AAAEKKPA
+171 PA
-179 DQTSQDDKTSVDTE
+179 SG
-193 STIED
+193 
-198 SSDEETT
+198 
-205 EKSSVNGFAE
+205 GFGD

-667 KSKGKFDKGD
+667 KFD

>member
-1 MPHADE
+1 MSYEDE
-7 PIATDETD
+7 PIASDETPSD
-15 SDEPTLF
+15 ELSPTEEATEDEPTLF
-22 DETASDQ
+22 DESPTDGPLA
-29 APAEEL
+29 AGPA
-35 AGSAETP
+35 ADPNTP
-42 TPQAPWRARG
+42 SQHQPWRVRG
-52 FDPDPVAAEAASA
+52 FDPQP
-65 VAETPVDEDA
+65 
-75 SNEAPAAEAPDDEAP
+75 
-90 NDEAPND
+90 
-97 DEAAVDEEAVVDAPA
+97 APA
-112 DEEAAV
+112 DETPLEEAPA
-118 DQNPVAGDEG
+118 DESNS
-128 APVDEAP
+128 DEAP
-135 SADEMPADDTPE
+135 TDVPASDEATADEAQTDVPASDEATADEAQTDVPASDESAADKAPANKAPAD
-147 TPVAQDEPAAEEAPV
+147 EAPT
-162 DAAPTATDE
+162 DKAPADEAPTDA
-171 AAAEKKPA
+171 PA
-179 DQTSQDDKTSVDTE
+179 SG
-193 STIED
+193 
-198 SSDEETT
+198 
-205 EKSSVNGFAE
+205 GFGD

-667 KSKGKFDKGD
+667 KFD